1 MSCTELSDK
10 IKLNYKTIFDY
21 SIKFWSAVAF
31 IAGMFG
37 WEGLPDS
44 LKFINSCVIYK
55 IIFLLLVWMLILIIV
70 VVYVC
75 YFLKNNTIWK
85 NGSGEISIEYN
96 DLFKIAG
103 NVKHR
108 SDKYILA
115 IPVNDAFDIIVDENI
130 SNVEYPLVSSN
141 TLHGLW
147 LKYMY
152 RVGSSK
158 EDIEKKIELSLKNI
172 IPVNEYT
179 RQEKTRGNLKS
190 YSIGT
195 VASVSDL
202 NGVNYYLLSIS
213 KFDFH
218 NTAHSSPSNIQLAV
232 NRLIEYYN
240 VHGQGY
246 DLYIPVMGA
255 GLSRSDL
262 TKKEALQVIKSTLL
276 ANQKNIYGKIHIVIY
291 EKDKNEISIF
301 D

>member
-1 MSCTELSDK
+1 MTSCTELSDK
-10 IKLNYKTIFDY
+10 IKLNYKAIFDY
-21 SIKFWSAVAF
+21 SIKFWSVVAF

-37 WEGLPDS
+37 WEVLPAS
-44 LKFINSCVIYK
+44 LQFINACVIYK
-55 IIFLLLVWMLILIIV
+55 IISLLLVWGLILIIV
-70 VVYVC
+70 AVYVC
-75 YFLKNNTIWK
+75 CFLKNNTIWK
-85 NGSGEISIEYN
+85 QGAGEISIEYN
-96 DLFKIAG
+96 DLFKIAR
-103 NVKHR
+103 NVKR
-108 SDKYILA
+108 SDKYILT
-115 IPVNDAFDIIVDENI
+115 IPVNDAFDTIVDENI
-130 SNVEYPLVSSN
+130 SDIEYPLVSPN

-147 LKYMY
+147 LKYMNH
-152 RVGSSK
+152 VG
-158 EDIEKKIELSLKNI
+158 DLDKKIELSLKNI
-172 IPVNEYT
+172 IPMNECT
-179 RQEKTRGNLKS
+179 HQEKMRGNLKS

-195 VASVSDL
+195 VASVSDF
-202 NGVNYYLLSIS
+202 NGVNYYLLAIS

-246 DLYIPVMGA
+246 DLYIPVMGT

-262 TKKEALQVIKSTLL
+262 TKKEAFQVIKSTLL